1 MKKLFGIILFVAGLV
16 GSLIFGL
23 EAYQD
28 TESIKV
34 LGAQVTLSQADWTPL
49 IICLG
54 ITLIGV
60 VLIAS
65 APPKSKSS
73 SKKKKK

>member
-1 MKKLFGIILFVAGLV
+1 MKKLFGIIFFVAGLV

-28 TESIKV
+28 TESVKFF
-34 LGAQVTLSQADWTPL
+34 GTQVTLSQADWTPL

-54 ITLIGV
+54 ITLIGM

-65 APPKSKSS
+65 APSKSPT
-73 SKKKKK
+73 KKRKRKA